1 MLDGFNHALRH
12 PVALGPLGCSALMLD
27 GIILAHHIKL
37 YSPLSSIVSQY
48 KFGNSIPTDYVIFQK
63 PGGNFS
69 SMISNCL
76 CFASLR
82 IVVDGHQNVFV
93 A

>member
-37 YSPLSSIVSQY
+37 CSPLPSIVSQY
-48 KFGNSIPTDYVIFQK
+48 KFGNSISTDYVIFQK
-63 PGGNFS
+63 HGGSFS
-69 SMISNCL
+69 SMISNRL
-76 CFASLR
+76 CFAPLR
-82 IVVDGHQNVFV
+82 IVVNGHQNVFV